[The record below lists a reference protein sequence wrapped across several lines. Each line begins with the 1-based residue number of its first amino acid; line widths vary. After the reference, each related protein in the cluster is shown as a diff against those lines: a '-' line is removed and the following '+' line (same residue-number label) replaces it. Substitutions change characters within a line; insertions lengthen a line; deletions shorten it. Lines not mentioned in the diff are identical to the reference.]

1 MSENYIIAPPAHA
14 PLFMWGNAKATTG
27 TYSLKANYG
36 FENFV
41 LVNVVKLLNEAKTAY
56 VSISDRGNARFSKKA
71 AEDCVKFVRKRIRAG
86 VYSSMVPALSP
97 AWVKKKKAL
106 GLAHQVGMATELLL
120 SNISAFRT
128 NIKGHAFTETG
139 HTGFVVGV
147 NQKADFSKDKPT
159 VLQKKSMSLSKKIY
173 KKEKVSVTA
182 FNKKTNAT
190 RKKKYSR
197 YSSEFLNAKLYWLE
211 HGRTGTGFNGVSFRQ
226 PPRPVYTKAIE
237 EFIRREFKAEDF
249 IGQLKMGS
257 RGLEFK
263 FKAHR

>member
-1 MSENYIIAPPAHA
+1 MSTNYIIAPPAHA
-14 PLFMWGNAKATTG
+14 QLMMWGNAKATTG
-27 TYSLKANYG
+27 TYSLKAAYG
-36 FENFV
+36 FENYV
-41 LVNVVKLLNEAKTAY
+41 LVNVVKVIKDSLDYY

-71 AEDCVKFVRKRIRAG
+71 AEECVKFVRRRIRAG
-86 VYSSMVPALSP
+86 TYSSMVPALSP

-128 NIKGHAFTETG
+128 NITGHAFSETG
-139 HTGFVVGV
+139 HVGYVVGV

-159 VLQKKSMSLSKKIY
+159 VLNKKSMDLSKKAY
-173 KKEKVSVTA
+173 RKENVKVSA
-182 FNKKTNAT
+182 FNKKTGSI
-190 RKKKYSR
+190 KKKKVSR
-197 YSSEFLNAKLYWLE
+197 YTSEFLNAKLYWLE
-211 HGRTGTGFNGVSFRQ
+211 HGRAGTGFNGVSFRQ

-237 EFIRREFKAEDF
+237 EFIRREFKAKDF

-257 RGLEFK
+257 KGLEFK